1 VSETLRSPYRNWP
14 EIVVDKIGDKI
25 DAVWPER
32 TDDGRMHYFP
42 CTIKDFR
49 GEGEALHALVQWDDP
64 GTFEETTWL
73 CLDQVRDRMAV
84 GAETMATKSVTQK
97 CVVRKGGK

>member
-25 DAVWPER
+25 DAVWPEK

-64 GTFEETTWL
+64 GTFDATTWL
-73 CLDQVRDRMAV
+73 SLSQVRDRMAV
-84 GAETMATKSVTQK
+84 GAWTVAKKSAVNK
-97 CVVRKGGK
+97 GVRR